1 MSLIKLKHSGGNGVI
16 IAAPSSNPAAD
27 RTITLPSNADG
38 TMLTTT
44 NPKSGNI
51 IQVVSVSDTIRE
63 SVGTISVS
71 SSYVDTP
78 FTVDITPASTS
89 SKILISGF
97 FMGEPA
103 SNEHQLM
110 FAVKRAIS
118 GGATTTIEG
127 ASSGSRSTC
136 ISVPNQGYFADNN
149 DSTPFNI
156 SFNGLLDSPSTTSAV
171 TYTMVVKTPSAT
183 FNLNYNKT
191 VADTDNASHERGLS
205 WITVME
211 VAG

>member
-1 MSLIKLKHSGGNGVI
+1 
-16 IAAPSSNPAAD
+16 
-27 RTITLPSNADG
+27 
-38 TMLTTT
+38 
-44 NPKSGNI
+44 
-51 IQVVSVSDTIRE
+51 
-63 SVGTISVS
+63 
-71 SSYVDTP
+71 
-78 FTVDITPASTS
+78 
-89 SKILISGF
+89 
-97 FMGEPA
+97 MGEPNT
-103 SNEHQLM
+103 NEHQIH

-118 GGATTTIEG
+118 GGSTTIIQAPAAG
-127 ASSGSRSTC
+127 VRGTC

>member
-1 MSLIKLKHSGGNGVI
+1 MSQIKVNSLIPVAGVPTGGGGGI
-16 IAAPSSNPAAD
+16 IKV
-27 RTITLPSNADG
+27 
-38 TMLTTT
+38 M
-44 NPKSGNI
+44 
-51 IQVVSVSDTIRE
+51 SVSDSVRE
-63 SVGTISVS
+63 STGTISVS
-71 SSYVDTP
+71 TSYVDTP

-89 SKILISGF
+89 NKILISGF

-127 ASSGSRSTC
+127 ASSGSRGTC
-136 ISVPNQGYFADNN
+136 ISVPNQGYFGSND
-149 DSTPFNI
+149 DSTPFNF
-156 SFNGLLDSPSTTSAV
+156 SFNGLLDSPSTTSAI
-171 TYTMVVKTPSAT
+171 TYTMVVKTATGT

-191 VADTDNASHERGLS
+191 VSDADNSSHERGLS

-211 VAG
+211 VSA

>member
-1 MSLIKLKHSGGNGVI
+1 MSQIKVNSIIPTAGVPTGGGGGI
-16 IAAPSSNPAAD
+16 I
-27 RTITLPSNADG
+27 
-38 TMLTTT
+38 
-44 NPKSGNI
+44 K
-51 IQVVSVSDTIRE
+51 VVSVSDTIRE
-63 SVGTISVS
+63 STGTISVS

-89 SKILISGF
+89 NKILISGF

-127 ASSGSRSTC
+127 ASSGSRGTC

-171 TYTMVVKTPSAT
+171 TYTMVVRLASGSGTLYYNRT
-183 FNLNYNKT
+183 VNDGNY
-191 VADTDNASHERGLS
+191 DSIERGLS
-205 WITVME
+205 WLTVME
-211 VAG
+211 VSG